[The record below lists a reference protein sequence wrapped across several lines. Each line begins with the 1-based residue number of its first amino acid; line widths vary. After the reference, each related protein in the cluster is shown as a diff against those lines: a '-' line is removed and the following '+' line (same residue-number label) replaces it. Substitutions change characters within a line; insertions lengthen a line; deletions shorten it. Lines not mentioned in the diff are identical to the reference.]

1 MKYDMKISLPFYK
14 VIYSVAFMVILLII
28 RGISRAGEVI
38 AALEPNVAL
47 LAGIFLADNYYKE
60 FSNGNIQVF
69 YRYPLQKKMSAV
81 LRRNMIGSIY
91 LWLLTVVAYFA
102 YMFVYHPLN
111 TSYNSISIMLL
122 FSGMLTFTVTNFAQ
136 NIGIGIGIFIIFWI
150 CLTSKF
156 AEYLPKCL
164 RLFLLEESK
173 QQLGT
178 FTPYYQSRFL
188 YLLITIIL
196 IFLNI
201 YTLNMEPKYK
211 KREWGV
217 KHEYKN

>member
-1 MKYDMKISLPFYK
+1 M
-14 VIYSVAFMVILLII
+14 
-28 RGISRAGEVI
+28 
-38 AALEPNVAL
+38 
-47 LAGIFLADNYYKE
+47 
-60 FSNGNIQVF
+60 F

-111 TSYNSISIMLL
+111 TSYNSISIMLDTLIVCAISIL

-217 KHEYKN
+217 KHEYNN